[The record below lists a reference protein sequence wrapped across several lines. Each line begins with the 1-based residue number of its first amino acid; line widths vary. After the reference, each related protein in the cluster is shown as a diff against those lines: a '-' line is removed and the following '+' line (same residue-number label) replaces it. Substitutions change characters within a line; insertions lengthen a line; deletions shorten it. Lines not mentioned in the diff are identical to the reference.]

1 MGERATGLF
10 IASAQ
15 TQVSV
20 ILIQLKEKK
29 KKKQRPWTE
38 KHRTNAV
45 KP

>member
-20 ILIQLKEKK
+20 ILIQLEKK
-29 KKKQRPWTE
+29 VSMDRKAE
-38 KHRTNAV
+38 DEHG
-45 KP
+45 